1 MNDNQTSTA
10 KFKAALAIKADLVNT
25 VLMDLLNSQPDIQPD
40 IAAAM
45 RYTLQAPGKRIRAA
59 VVFWACEIVA
69 GRITYQ
75 AKIAA
80 AAMEMVHA
88 YSLVH
93 DDLPAMDD
101 DNMRRGQPT
110 CHKKFDEATAI
121 LTGDA
126 ILTNA
131 FELLADRIE
140 DLAIAVKLVKTLAK
154 AAGPAGMIAGQMQDL
169 NSENAQGTIELLEYI
184 HTNKT
189 AKMFAAAA
197 AMGAIAGQASDQQ
210 VKQLYRYGMDIGL
223 SFQVS
228 DDLLDIFASSQQLG
242 KTAGKDQ
249 AAGKVTYPAVVG
261 VEQSK
266 AVAKRLTEDAI
277 DALKDFDSSADIL
290 RQLATELLDRTK

>member
-1 MNDNQTSTA
+1 MNDKQTPNTD
-10 KFKAALAIKADLVNT
+10 FKAALTDKAQLANNI
-25 VLMDLLNSQPDIQPD
+25 LIDLLDSQPDIQPE

-59 VVFWACEIVA
+59 VVFWSCEIVA
-69 GRITYQ
+69 GQITED

-80 AAMEMVHA
+80 ASMEMVHA

-101 DNMRRGQPT
+101 DDLRRGQPT
-110 CHKKFDEATAI
+110 CHKMFDEATAI

-131 FELLADRIE
+131 FELLSDRIE
-140 DLAIAVKLVKTLAK
+140 DPAIAVRLVKMLAK
-154 AAGPAGMIAGQMQDL
+154 AAGPTGMIAGQMQDL
-169 NSENAQGTIELLEYI
+169 KSENAPGTIKLLEYI

-189 AKMFAAAA
+189 AKMFAASA

-223 SFQVS
+223 SFQVT
-228 DDLLDIFASSQQLG
+228 DDLLDIFSTSQHLG
-242 KTAGKDQ
+242 KTVGKDEI
-249 AAGKVTYPAVVG
+249 AGKVTYPAVVG
-261 VEQSK
+261 VDKSK
-266 AVAKRLTEDAI
+266 EVAKQLTDDAI
-277 DALKDFDSSADIL
+277 DALKNFDHNADIL
-290 RQLATELLDRTK
+290 RQLATNLLDRTK